1 MSTRRAVLAAMA
13 GLSSAPWATPWAAQ
27 AQEAY
32 PSRPVRMIVPYAP
45 GGATDIVA
53 RMVGEEMRRQLGQ
66 PFLVENRPGAA
77 GILAVETMAR
87 SRADG
92 YTLMVGNVTTN
103 AITPVLFRSRMSIDY
118 DREVVPV
125 ARLADLPAFLLAT
138 NTNFPARSLPEMLDF
153 ARRNPG
159 RVNYC
164 SSGVGSYQQF
174 DAVMLGRREGLEMVH
189 VPMPGGAG
197 PTITELLN
205 GNLHIC
211 FLNVATSAGMVRDGR
226 IRALAVAAE
235 ERLPEFPDVPTMAE
249 LGYAGIGTTAW
260 QALFAPA
267 ETPQDVLLSLNR
279 AANASLRS
287 ETVREAFRRQG
298 MRPMPETSLDEA
310 RRWLRA
316 ELNLWRQTTQEAK
329 VDVG

>member
-1 MSTRRAVLAAMA
+1 MLTRRGVLASTA
-13 GLSSAPWATPWAAQ
+13 GLSAVPCVAQ
-27 AQEAY
+27 AQESY
-32 PSRPVRMIVPYAP
+32 PARPVRMIVPYAP

-53 RMVGEEMRRQLGQ
+53 RLVGEEMRREFGQ
-66 PFLVENRPGAA
+66 PFLIENKPGAA
-77 GILAVETMAR
+77 GILAIETMAR

-103 AITPVLFRSRMSIDY
+103 AITPVLFRQRMSIDY
-118 DREVVPV
+118 EKEVTPV

-138 NTNFPARSLPEMLDF
+138 STNFPARNLSEAIDF
-153 ARRNPG
+153 ARHNPG

-174 DAVMLGRREGLEMVH
+174 DAVMLGRRAGLEMVH

-205 GNLHIC
+205 GNLHMC

-226 IRALAVAAE
+226 IRALAVASDS
-235 ERLPEFPDVPTMAE
+235 RLPDFPDVPTMAE

-267 ETPQDVLLSLNR
+267 DAPREALLLLNR
-279 AANASLRS
+279 AVTASLHS
-287 ETVREAFRRQG
+287 ETVKEAFRRQG
-298 MRPMPETSLDEA
+298 MRLMPEASLDETKT
-310 RRWLRA
+310 WLAA
-316 ELNLWRQTTQEAK
+316 ELNLWRQTVEEAK

>member
-1 MSTRRAVLAAMA
+1 MSTRRDVLASAA
-13 GLSSAPWATPWAAQ
+13 CLAAAPWAAM

-32 PSRPVRMIVPYAP
+32 PARPVRMLVPYAP

-53 RMVGEEMRRQLGQ
+53 RMLGEEMRRVLGQ

-87 SRADG
+87 ARPDG

-103 AITPVLFRSRMSIDY
+103 AITPVLFQRRMSIDY
-118 DREVVPV
+118 EKEVVPI
-125 ARLADLPAFLLAT
+125 APLADLPAFLLAT
-138 NTNFPARSLPEMLDF
+138 TTNFPARNLAEAIDY

-174 DAVMLGRREGLEMVH
+174 DAVMLGRREGLDMTH
-189 VPMPGGAG
+189 VPMTGGAG

-205 GNLHIC
+205 GNLHLC

-226 IRALAVAAE
+226 IRALAVAAHA
-235 ERLPEFPDVPTMAE
+235 RLPDFPDVPTMAE
-249 LGYAGIGTTAW
+249 LGYPGIGTIAW

-267 ETPQDVLLSLNR
+267 ETPRQVLLTLNR
-279 AANASLRS
+279 VANEALRA
-287 ETVREAFRRQG
+287 EAVQEGFRRQG
-298 MRPMPETSLDEA
+298 MRAMPETSLEQARDWLLSELSLWRRTAEEA
-310 RRWLRA
+310 RIDL
-316 ELNLWRQTTQEAK
+316 
-329 VDVG
+329 G

>member
-1 MSTRRAVLAAMA
+1 MSTRRDVLASAACLAAAPCAAMA
-13 GLSSAPWATPWAAQ
+13 
-27 AQEAY
+27 QEGY
-32 PSRPVRMIVPYAP
+32 PARPVRMLVPYAP

-53 RMVGEEMRRQLGQ
+53 RMVGEEMRRVLGQ

-87 SRADG
+87 ARPDG

-103 AITPVLFRSRMSIDY
+103 AITPVLFQRRMSIDY
-118 DREVVPV
+118 EREVVPV

-138 NTNFPARSLPEMLDF
+138 ITNFPARSLAEAIDY

-174 DAVMLGRREGLEMVH
+174 DAVMLGRREGLDMTH

-205 GNLHIC
+205 GNLHLC

-226 IRALAVAAE
+226 IRALAVASHA
-235 ERLPEFPDVPTMAE
+235 RLPDFPDVPTMAE
-249 LGYAGIGTTAW
+249 LGYPGIGTIAW

-267 ETPQDVLLSLNR
+267 ETPRQVLLTLNR
-279 AANASLRS
+279 VANEALRA
-287 ETVREAFRRQG
+287 EAVQEGFRRQG
-298 MRPMPETSLDEA
+298 MRAMPETSLEQARDWLLSELSLWRRTTEEA
-310 RRWLRA
+310 RIDL
-316 ELNLWRQTTQEAK
+316 
-329 VDVG
+329 G